1 MSWRIA
7 GFSQE
12 PPRTRDISLM
22 ANFITIDSEEGLESL
37 FRASH
42 AKPVILFKH
51 SKTCGIS
58 NGVFNEVSQVNND
71 INLIIVQNARNVSN
85 IIAER
90 TGIRHES
97 PQAIVLKHG
106 KPVYNAS
113 HYDITAED
121 LDSATINF

>member
-1 MSWRIA
+1 
-7 GFSQE
+7 
-12 PPRTRDISLM
+12 M

-51 SKTCGIS
+51 SNSCGIS
-58 NGVFNEVSQVNND
+58 RGVFNEVSQINGEV
-71 INLIIVQNARNVSN
+71 NLIVVQDARNVSN
-85 IIAER
+85 LLAER

-97 PQAIVLKHG
+97 PQAIVLKEG
-106 KPVYNAS
+106 QPVYHAS

-121 LDSATINF
+121 IDTATIN

>member
-1 MSWRIA
+1 
-7 GFSQE
+7 
-12 PPRTRDISLM
+12 M
-22 ANFITIDSEEGLESL
+22 ANFITIDSEERLESL

-51 SKTCGIS
+51 SNSCGIS
-58 NGVFNEVSQVNND
+58 SGVFNEVSQVNND